1 MSFSVHKFATI
12 VEMEQYLNGG
22 IIGGK
27 DLSSAGVLGLIGQ
40 TLTFTRP
47 AFTCT
52 FTDPGVG
59 SLRLGDIKQ
68 QIELANPHIQVVF
81 SNGCVAFV
89 EKVPTLGVA
98 LDPAANEVARTI
110 LGFAVTGTI
119 EGRVIKQMFS
129 ATAPRLEGFEQSSNG
144 SYVVVIWED

>member
-12 VEMEQYLNGG
+12 VEMGHYLNGG
-22 IIGGK
+22 IIGGV
-27 DLSSAGVLGLIGQ
+27 DISRAGVVGLVGL

-47 AFTCT
+47 AFSVT
-52 FTDPGVG
+52 FTDPGTGV
-59 SLRLGDIKQ
+59 LRLPDIKQ
-68 QIELANPHIQVVF
+68 QIEAASTHIQVVF
-81 SNGCVAFV
+81 SNGCVVLV
-89 EKVPTLGVA
+89 EKTPTLGVA
-98 LDPAANEVARTI
+98 LDPVASQQARVI
-110 LGFAVTGTI
+110 LGFPKTGTV